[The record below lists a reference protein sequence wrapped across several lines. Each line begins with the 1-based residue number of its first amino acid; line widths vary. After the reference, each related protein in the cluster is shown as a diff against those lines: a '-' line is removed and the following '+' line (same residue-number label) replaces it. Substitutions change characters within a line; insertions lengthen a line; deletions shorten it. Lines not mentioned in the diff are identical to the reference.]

1 MPQLRVRRQRQL
13 FEEPPTDPVVRFP
26 PNVQD
31 QLRQAL
37 VQWMQALAKTIQQ
50 EEHDDEQ
57 NRR

>member
-1 MPQLRVRRQRQL
+1 MPQRRVRRQRQL
-13 FEEPPTDPVVRFP
+13 FEEPPLVPAVRFP

-37 VQWMQALAKTIQQ
+37 VQWMQALAKTIQK

-57 NRR
+57 NHR

>member
-1 MPQLRVRRQRQL
+1 
-13 FEEPPTDPVVRFP
+13 VRFP

-37 VQWMQALAKTIQQ
+37 VQWMQALAKTIQK

-57 NRR
+57 NHR

>member
-13 FEEPPTDPVVRFP
+13 FEEPPTVPVMRFP

-37 VQWMQALAKTIQQ
+37 VQWVQALAKTIQK
-50 EEHDDEQ
+50 EEHD
-57 NRR
+57 